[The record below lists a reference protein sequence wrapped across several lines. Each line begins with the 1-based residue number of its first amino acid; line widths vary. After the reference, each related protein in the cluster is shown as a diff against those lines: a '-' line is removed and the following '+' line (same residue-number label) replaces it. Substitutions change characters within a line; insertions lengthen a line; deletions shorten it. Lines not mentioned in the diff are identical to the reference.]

1 MIFTFLKNLFAAK
14 VDTTEDKK
22 HPLEAPSLLNQPK
35 VEETPVVEVKK
46 EKPVSKAMQNAK
58 ARSPSKKSPQG
69 KSTKAKAPVKK
80 TKK

>member
-1 MIFTFLKNLFAAK
+1 MKNLFAAK

-35 VEETPVVEVKK
+35 VEETPVIQVE
-46 EKPVSKAMQNAK
+46 EKPVSKAMKNAK
-58 ARSPSKKSPQG
+58 SRSPSKKSPQG
-69 KSTKAKAPVKK
+69 KSTNQKPPAKK